1 MITQTYN
8 IDLIPS
14 GVPTIVHVS
23 QYDSASRTIAMS
35 IYDGGVAY
43 DLTDKIVTV
52 RGTKQ
57 DNTGFEYPCTVDGNV
72 ASFVL
77 NAQMTIF
84 SGDVPCEIR
93 IAENGFVIGSHN
105 FVLRVERTPLDSSIV
120 ISDTEL
126 PLIEEAEQNA
136 VRAEQAADEAEAL
149 LSTVVK
155 SVNSV
160 TPDAQGNVD
169 VVALPTGGTAGQY
182 LRKESS
188 ADGDADWENIDAS
201 NIVYDN
207 TSSGLTATDV
217 QAAIDETSLLGGRYF
232 YNRTVTTW
240 ASDSTYSDYPYKG
253 TINITGVT
261 DADGVEVTFSNADA
275 TSGNYSPICATFNGG
290 VYIWSKT
297 QDANIVIPTICIYGR
312 SNEDLSGEFPYL
324 SLEGGTVRGDV
335 TVTGNLYANGTDA
348 NSINARIS
356 ALETAVSPSAVRM
369 YEDAGNRSVFTI
381 TDLPNLGSNVRF
393 KYGILYGGTNS
404 VGLFMYLLFIG
415 VNGTDASLTRIID
428 NSSRTFTV
436 SLSNGVLTISTNNT
450 LYGGIRL
457 IWINGG

>member
-126 PLIEEAEQNA
+126 PLIEGAEQNA
-136 VRAEQAADEAEAL
+136 IRAEQAADDAEAL

-188 ADGDADWENIDAS
+188 VDGDADWENIDAS
-201 NIVYDN
+201 TIVYDN

-217 QAAIDETSLLGGRYF
+217 QAAIDETSLLGG
-232 YNRTVTTW
+232 
-240 ASDSTYSDYPYKG
+240 
-253 TINITGVT
+253 
-261 DADGVEVTFSNADA
+261 
-275 TSGNYSPICATFNGG
+275 
-290 VYIWSKT
+290 
-297 QDANIVIPTICIYGR
+297 
-312 SNEDLSGEFPYL
+312 
-324 SLEGGTVRGDV
+324 GTVRGDV
-335 TVTGNLYANGTDA
+335 EVTGDLSVGGDVKANNIGSYTTASGKYTTATWAMGTNTCVWTAPADGTYIVWMFFGLDDA
-348 NSINARIS
+348 SVANRNAYRQLQMRGTATKPMGNFVGNGLFYDTSASASPFVRRTIS
-356 ALETAVSPSAVRM
+356 QPVIAE
-369 YEDAGNRSVFTI
+369 AGQTIYPYVHTDVAGTVYSVFVVA
-381 TDLPNLGSNVRF
+381 L
-393 KYGILYGGTNS
+393 
-404 VGLFMYLLFIG
+404 
-415 VNGTDASLTRIID
+415 RIA
-428 NSSRTFTV
+428 
-436 SLSNGVLTISTNNT
+436 
-450 LYGGIRL
+450 
-457 IWINGG
+457 

>member
-43 DLTDKIVTV
+43 DLTDKTVTV

-57 DNTGFEYPCTVDGNV
+57 DNTGFEYPCTIDGNV

-77 NAQMTIF
+77 NVQMTIF

-93 IAENGFVIGSHN
+93 IAENGFVIGTHN

-126 PLIEEAEQNA
+126 PLIEGAEQNA
-136 VRAEQAADEAEAL
+136 IRAEQAADEAEAL

-201 NIVYDN
+201 TIAYDN

-240 ASDSTYSDYPYKG
+240 ESDSTYADYPYKG
-253 TINITGVT
+253 TISITGVT

-297 QDANIVIPTICIYGR
+297 QNASIVIPTICIYGR

-324 SLEGGTVRGDV
+324 SLEGGTVRGDIE
-335 TVTGNLYANGTDA
+335 VTGNLTANGTDLTTTSVRNLYIGDYMA
-348 NSINARIS
+348 QVVVCGKVCQLSLINGTS
-356 ALETAVSPSAVRM
+356 TTA
-369 YEDAGNRSVFTI
+369 F
-381 TDLPNLGSNVRF
+381 
-393 KYGILYGGTNS
+393 S
-404 VGLFMYLLFIG
+404 VGSVIG
-415 VNGTDASLTRIID
+415 QLPEGLRPHSQVQFLDLYNKTYR
-428 NSSRTFTV
+428 
-436 SLSNGVLTISTNNT
+436 LTINQDGELVATQTAIPSGTI
-450 LYGGIRL
+450 LRGSVVYIRP
-457 IWINGG
+457 

>member
-105 FVLRVERTPLDSSIV
+105 FVLQVERTPLDSSIV

-136 VRAEQAADEAEAL
+136 IRAEQAADEAEAL

-169 VVALPTGGTAGQY
+169 
-182 LRKESS
+182 
-188 ADGDADWENIDAS
+188 IDAS
-201 NIVYDN
+201 SVVYDN
-207 TSSGLTATDV
+207 TSSGLTATNV
-217 QAAIDETSLLGGRYF
+217 QAAIDETNALGGHYF

-297 QDANIVIPTICIYGR
+297 QDTSIVIPTICITYICGI
-312 SNEDLSGEFPYL
+312 
-324 SLEGGTVRGDV
+324 RGD
-335 TVTGNLYANGTDA
+335 
-348 NSINARIS
+348 
-356 ALETAVSPSAVRM
+356 
-369 YEDAGNRSVFTI
+369 
-381 TDLPNLGSNVRF
+381 
-393 KYGILYGGTNS
+393 
-404 VGLFMYLLFIG
+404 
-415 VNGTDASLTRIID
+415 
-428 NSSRTFTV
+428 
-436 SLSNGVLTISTNNT
+436 T
-450 LYGGIRL
+450 L
-457 IWINGG
+457 

>member
-43 DLTDKIVTV
+43 DLTDKTVTV

-93 IAENGFVIGSHN
+93 IAENGFVIGTHN

-126 PLIEEAEQNA
+126 PLIEGAEQNA
-136 VRAEQAADEAEAL
+136 IRAEQAADEAEAL

-201 NIVYDN
+201 TIVYDN
-207 TSSGLTATDV
+207 TSSGLTAADV
-217 QAAIDETSLLGGRYF
+217 QAAIDETI
-232 YNRTVTTW
+232 TVIGNLT
-240 ASDSTYSDYPYKG
+240 AE
-253 TINITGVT
+253 NITGSLHCVRVLS
-261 DADGVEVTFSNADA
+261 AGVEVRQGGYANISIGNPVP
-275 TSGNYSPICATFNGG
+275 SGATFIGSTISYLTFTGSANY
-290 VYIWSKT
+290 VT
-297 QDANIVIPTICIYGR
+297 QYVQIDNW
-312 SNEDLSGEFPYL
+312 
-324 SLEGGTVRGDV
+324 TVRV
-335 TVTGNLYANGTDA
+335 WCSQTQTVQAAFL
-348 NSINARIS
+348 
-356 ALETAVSPSAVRM
+356 
-369 YEDAGNRSVFTI
+369 VFYT
-381 TDLPNLGSNVRF
+381 T
-393 KYGILYGGTNS
+393 
-404 VGLFMYLLFIG
+404 
-415 VNGTDASLTRIID
+415 
-428 NSSRTFTV
+428 
-436 SLSNGVLTISTNNT
+436 
-450 LYGGIRL
+450 
-457 IWINGG
+457 

>member
-23 QYDSASRTIAMS
+23 QYDSASRTIAMN

-43 DLTDKIVTV
+43 DLTDKTVTV

-93 IAENGFVIGSHN
+93 IAENGFVIGTHN

-126 PLIEEAEQNA
+126 PLIEGAEQNA
-136 VRAEQAADEAEAL
+136 IRAEQAADDAEAL

-201 NIVYDN
+201 TIVYDN

-217 QAAIDETSLLGGRYF
+217 QAAIDETSLLGGHYF

-240 ASDSTYSDYPYKG
+240 ASDSTYADYPYKG

-297 QDANIVIPTICIYGR
+297 QDTAIVIPTICIYGR
-312 SNEDLSGEFPYL
+312 SNEDLSGEFPFL
-324 SLEGGTVRGDV
+324 SIYGGNVQGDISVSGEVMQTPTQITPTHLSVSGV
-335 TVTGNLYANGTDA
+335 TIGRLNVIKVGNLVCVT
-348 NSINARIS
+348 IQVTLTS
-356 ALETAVSPSAVRM
+356 ALSSYTKIATGMPVPYGDNALSIAGSSAETPVR
-369 YEDAGNRSVFTI
+369 
-381 TDLPNLGSNVRF
+381 NLV
-393 KYGILYGGTNS
+393 
-404 VGLFMYLLFIG
+404 
-415 VNGTDASLTRIID
+415 
-428 NSSRTFTV
+428 
-436 SLSNGVLTISTNNT
+436 ISTRT
-450 LYGGIRL
+450 DTGLYIRY
-457 IWINGG
+457 GAAGTFQVTYTYVTED

>member
-52 RGTKQ
+52 RGTKS

-126 PLIEEAEQNA
+126 PLIEGAEQNA
-136 VRAEQAADEAEAL
+136 IRAEQAADEAEAL

-201 NIVYDN
+201 AIVYDN

-217 QAAIDETSLLGGRYF
+217 QAAIDETSLLGG
-232 YNRTVTTW
+232 
-240 ASDSTYSDYPYKG
+240 
-253 TINITGVT
+253 
-261 DADGVEVTFSNADA
+261 
-275 TSGNYSPICATFNGG
+275 
-290 VYIWSKT
+290 
-297 QDANIVIPTICIYGR
+297 
-312 SNEDLSGEFPYL
+312 
-324 SLEGGTVRGDV
+324 GTVRGDLE
-335 TVTGNLYANGTDA
+335 VTGDLTVANKNVVWQKHEWTATTSANGYIQIPITSAIIPLYLQIKATGAQQHGFYANVYGQVS
-348 NSINARIS
+348 NLWARVFHES
-356 ALETAVSPSAVRM
+356 GDFR
-369 YEDAGNRSVFTI
+369 GNQSF
-381 TDLPNLGSNVRF
+381 DF
-393 KYGILYGGTNS
+393 
-404 VGLFMYLLFIG
+404 
-415 VNGTDASLTRIID
+415 
-428 NSSRTFTV
+428 
-436 SLSNGVLTISTNNT
+436 T
-450 LYGGIRL
+450 LYYIQL
-457 IWINGG
+457 

>member
-93 IAENGFVIGSHN
+93 IAENGCVIGSHN
-105 FVLRVERTPLDSSIV
+105 FVLQVERTPLDSSIV

-136 VRAEQAADEAEAL
+136 IRAEQAADEAEEL

-188 ADGDADWENIDAS
+188 ADGDADWQNIDAS
-201 NIVYDN
+201 SVVYDN

-217 QAAIDETSLLGGRYF
+217 QAAIDETSATKLSIANANSTFTKILGDRLTGVIPNGTAMSDYCRTANVPVGLSFWSIQNASDNPLAGLVATATIFKPIASGQYSVVLVSASENVFISAQLGATGGFTFFRLYRNRRTQLLDASSIPTTAQSYSCAWSNYDYLEINSGSYNNMSAQFFVTKDYFENTSAGGRAQLY
-232 YNRTVTTW
+232 
-240 ASDSTYSDYPYKG
+240 
-253 TINITGVT
+253 
-261 DADGVEVTFSNADA
+261 DA
-275 TSGNYSPICATFNGG
+275 TNSRTYEIYKHDDSH
-290 VYIWSKT
+290 VYIKASVAG
-297 QDANIVIPTICIYGR
+297 DATHHVRIYG
-312 SNEDLSGEFPYL
+312 
-324 SLEGGTVRGDV
+324 
-335 TVTGNLYANGTDA
+335 
-348 NSINARIS
+348 
-356 ALETAVSPSAVRM
+356 
-369 YEDAGNRSVFTI
+369 
-381 TDLPNLGSNVRF
+381 
-393 KYGILYGGTNS
+393 
-404 VGLFMYLLFIG
+404 
-415 VNGTDASLTRIID
+415 
-428 NSSRTFTV
+428 
-436 SLSNGVLTISTNNT
+436 
-450 LYGGIRL
+450 IR
-457 IWINGG
+457 

>member
-23 QYDSASRTIAMS
+23 QYDSASRTIAMN

-52 RGTKQ
+52 RGTKS
-57 DNTGFEYPCTVDGNV
+57 DNTGFEYPCTVNGNV

-136 VRAEQAADEAEAL
+136 IRAEQAADEAETL

-169 VVALPTGGTAGQY
+169 
-182 LRKESS
+182 
-188 ADGDADWENIDAS
+188 IDAS
-201 NIVYDN
+201 AIPYDN
-207 TSSGLTATDV
+207 TSSGLSATDV
-217 QAAIDETSLLGGRYF
+217 QSAIDETSALGS
-232 YNRTVTTW
+232 TTLPLMDGT
-240 ASDSTYSDYPYKG
+240 ASVGTEQTYARGDHVHPTDTSRAAKTDL
-253 TINITGVT
+253 TINNISWSDKWPIPDRTDFNNIKKVGVHFVRSDASKATMLNSPPTG
-261 DADGVEVTFSNADA
+261 NAGML
-275 TSGNYSPICATFNGG
+275 TNSTPLINTNIGTEISGAGQ
-290 VYIWSKT
+290 YILQEYVSYVGEKYRRV
-297 QDANIVIPTICIYGR
+297 NR
-312 SNEDLSGEFPYL
+312 SNESGTWTYGQWIQDMPTRLTPTYASGVIGSSCNFYKVGSIVIASLIIYL
-324 SLEGGTVRGDV
+324 PASALGTQLITGLPK
-335 TVTGNLYANGTDA
+335 TVNGTWGFTLKGTD
-348 NSINARIS
+348 NAF
-356 ALETAVSPSAVRM
+356 VRM
-369 YEDAGNRSVFTI
+369 Y
-381 TDLPNLGSNVRF
+381 
-393 KYGILYGGTNS
+393 
-404 VGLFMYLLFIG
+404 
-415 VNGTDASLTRIID
+415 VNH
-428 NSSRTFTV
+428 
-436 SLSNGVLTISTNNT
+436 NGYITNNT
-450 LYGGIRL
+450 ASEARWYEGFVVYVAES
-457 IWINGG
+457 

>member
-105 FVLRVERTPLDSSIV
+105 FVLQVERTPLDSSIV

-136 VRAEQAADEAEAL
+136 IRAEQAADEAEEL

-188 ADGDADWENIDAS
+188 VDGDADWQNIDAS
-201 NIVYDN
+201 SVVYDN

-240 ASDSTYSDYPYKG
+240 ASDSTYADYPYKG

-275 TSGNYSPICATFNGG
+275 TSGNYSPVCATFNGG

-297 QDANIVIPTICIYGR
+297 QDASIVIPTICIYGR

-335 TVTGNLYANGTDA
+335 DVTGVLSKNGTA
-348 NSINARIS
+348 ITPFITEKRQ
-356 ALETAVSPSAVRM
+356 LGTAV
-369 YEDAGNRSVFTI
+369 T
-381 TDLPNLGSNVRF
+381 
-393 KYGILYGGTNS
+393 
-404 VGLFMYLLFIG
+404 
-415 VNGTDASLTRIID
+415 VNGYMDVEISVAKSGWTPVGVLEWNLQDRSLAGFIHITGVDIVNNYVRILGQTTQSLTIRQEA
-428 NSSRTFTV
+428 FVTV
-436 SLSNGVLTISTNNT
+436 
-450 LYGGIRL
+450 LYMKS
-457 IWINGG
+457 

>member
-57 DNTGFEYPCTVDGNV
+57 DNTGFEYPCTVNGNV

-84 SGDVPCEIR
+84 DGDVPCEIR

-105 FVLRVERTPLDSSIV
+105 FVLQVERTPLDSSIV

-126 PLIEEAEQNA
+126 PLIEGAEQNA
-136 VRAEQAADEAEAL
+136 IRAEQAADEAKTL

-169 VVALPTGGTAGQY
+169 
-182 LRKESS
+182 
-188 ADGDADWENIDAS
+188 IDAS
-201 NIVYDN
+201 AIPYDN
-207 TSSGLTATDV
+207 TSSGLSATDV
-217 QAAIDETSLLGGRYF
+217 QSAIDETSALGSTTLPLMDGTASVGTEQKYARGDHVHPTDTSRLGVNDTAVKALALKDANASQYTIQARYGGGGDNPAALEWLPM
-232 YNRTVTTW
+232 YNNKGDNLIELSPVTKYALARSCIRKFTQEINW
-240 ASDSTYSDYPYKG
+240 TFTQANTIYYHRFDPSHDFGIDADNIINIGMVSFLSAWRILNFYPYGNNTKEWICVSNIGDALNG
-253 TINITGVT
+253 TIKI
-261 DADGVEVTFSNADA
+261 F
-275 TSGNYSPICATFNGG
+275 YF
-290 VYIWSKT
+290 
-297 QDANIVIPTICIYGR
+297 
-312 SNEDLSGEFPYL
+312 
-324 SLEGGTVRGDV
+324 
-335 TVTGNLYANGTDA
+335 
-348 NSINARIS
+348 
-356 ALETAVSPSAVRM
+356 
-369 YEDAGNRSVFTI
+369 
-381 TDLPNLGSNVRF
+381 
-393 KYGILYGGTNS
+393 
-404 VGLFMYLLFIG
+404 
-415 VNGTDASLTRIID
+415 
-428 NSSRTFTV
+428 
-436 SLSNGVLTISTNNT
+436 
-450 LYGGIRL
+450 
-457 IWINGG
+457 